1 MAVRFIDL
9 AAVKLLKIAV
19 IILIEILF
27 EAWMGKREV
36 SSLQFG
42 WGRKS
47 IEKTKSK
54 RNVQSSNQTDD
65 CDKYYHKISHKIKK
79 S

>member
-47 IEKTKSK
+47 IEK
-54 RNVQSSNQTDD
+54 N
-65 CDKYYHKISHKIKK
+65 KK
-79 S
+79 QA